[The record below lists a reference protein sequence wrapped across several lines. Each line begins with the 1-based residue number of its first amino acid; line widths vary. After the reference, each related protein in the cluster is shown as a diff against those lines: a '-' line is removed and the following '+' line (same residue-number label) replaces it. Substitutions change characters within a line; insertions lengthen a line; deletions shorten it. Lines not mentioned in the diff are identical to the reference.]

1 MKVADQFGRNLA
13 YCRRRAKLSQEELA
27 ERAALH
33 HTGISQTE
41 CGERIPGLDTVV
53 RLAGSLGVSFEE
65 LLDGLGWEP
74 GGTRPGRFTDGGGG

>member
-1 MKVADQFGRNLA
+1 MIAERFGGNLA
-13 YCRRRAKLSQEELA
+13 SCRRLARLSQEELA

-33 HTGISQTE
+33 HTGISQME

-74 GGTRPGRFTDGGGG
+74 GETRPGRYTER